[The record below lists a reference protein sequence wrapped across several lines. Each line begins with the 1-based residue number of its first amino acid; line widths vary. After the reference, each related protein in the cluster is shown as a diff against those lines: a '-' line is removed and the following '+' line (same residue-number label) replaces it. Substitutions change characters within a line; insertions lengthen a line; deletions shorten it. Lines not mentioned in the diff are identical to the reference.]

1 MKSTLIKA
9 TLWVGIILLAY
20 FGLYGNITNE
30 IQVREQ
36 MDKRKSEN
44 IQRLKDL
51 REIQLEYKRQK
62 GHYTN
67 SPDSLT
73 DFLFNTNI
81 EFVNS
86 EKAEEDSIPSDMGKW
101 KSIQRR

>member
-1 MKSTLIKA
+1 MPKQKLNLMKSTLIKA

-51 REIQLEYKRQK
+51 REIQKFQ
-62 GHYTN
+62 
-67 SPDSLT
+67 
-73 DFLFNTNI
+73 F
-81 EFVNS
+81 
-86 EKAEEDSIPSDMGKW
+86 
-101 KSIQRR
+101 